1 MTPLE
6 TANLV
11 PMFIGNTLRS
21 YSPNGQRNVTLSR
34 RESDTYVLFFYMLI
48 LRTRQSP
55 SIRIVPDKDTFP
67 EYPKNVASPSRRW
80 DITLKAD
87 GSRMLLSGS
96 LKDVS
101 RFGKPSAAAPENK
114 GDIGRSP
121 RRLLNAILP

>member
-48 LRTRQSP
+48 LRMRQSP
-55 SIRIVPDKDTFP
+55 SVRIVPDKDTFP
-67 EYPKNVASPSRRW
+67 EDPKNVARHP
-80 DITLKAD
+80 AD
-87 GSRMLLSGS
+87 GTSAWKPMARVCLLSGS
-96 LKDVS
+96 LRDVS
-101 RFGKPSAAAPENK
+101 RFGEPSAAAPENK
-114 GDIGRSP
+114 GDIGR
-121 RRLLNAILP
+121 